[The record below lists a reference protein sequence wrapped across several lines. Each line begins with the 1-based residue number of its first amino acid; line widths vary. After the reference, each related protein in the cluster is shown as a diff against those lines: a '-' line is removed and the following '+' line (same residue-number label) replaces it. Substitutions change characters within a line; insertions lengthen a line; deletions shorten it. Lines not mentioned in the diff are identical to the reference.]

1 MYTTIGHES
10 RTGALKWGIAAG
22 AATGMLV
29 YTLAA
34 NFEANL
40 HAASSSVQQVSS
52 TVSATSKPAPIPT
65 YGARPVYAI
74 PQDAT
79 ITSINATPA
88 TQVLVFGWPGVTVDV
103 PQVSLVNRIALF
115 GGALLSVA
123 MLYIA
128 KFSQSKPVGAKLSI
142 ALAAAS
148 GLCRETN
155 HISINI
161 DREKSRTASSC
172 SGQFISVVWPQSQQV
187 AWCLL

>member
-1 MYTTIGHES
+1 MTRHTDPSSLYLSKMYTTIGHES

-22 AATGMLV
+22 AATCMLV

-88 TQVLVFGWPGVTVDV
+88 TQVLFFFGWPKVTVDV

-148 GLCRETN
+148 GLCR
-155 HISINI
+155 
-161 DREKSRTASSC
+161 
-172 SGQFISVVWPQSQQV
+172 
-187 AWCLL
+187 